1 MRALFI
7 EHDHI
12 SLGGPIWRSLEKH
25 GYEIERFLIVPEEN
39 FSTPNVHAN
48 FPNFLDYDLLV
59 PMGAPY
65 GAYEDD
71 RIGNWLQPE
80 LEKLKEAHNEGVP
93 ILGICFGGQLMARAL
108 GGSVAR
114 APKAEVGWYEIESND
129 TTLIPT
135 GPWFEYH
142 WDRWMTPKGATEIAK
157 TDGANQAFVMGR
169 TLGLQFHP
177 EVDPEVLEAWLSR
190 QSGCVE
196 ITGEG
201 VDLEALRKQTKELE
215 ASSNKRAADLVDTFL
230 RRVATAEVVK
240 EQVSIRSK
248 LAEQVSK

>member
-25 GYEIERFLIVPEEN
+25 GYEIERFLIVPESN
-39 FSTPNVHAN
+39 YDSPNITTT
-48 FPNFLDYDLLV
+48 FPNFNEYDLLV

-65 GAYEDD
+65 GAYEVD
-71 RIGNWLQPE
+71 RIGNWLLPE
-80 LEKLKEAHNEGVP
+80 LEKLKQAHNDGIP

-114 APKAEVGWYEIESND
+114 APKAEVGWIEIESD
-129 TTLIPT
+129 DKTLIPT
-135 GPWFEYH
+135 GPWFAYH
-142 WDRWMTPKGATEIAK
+142 WDSWMTPKGATEIAK
-157 TDGANQAFVMGR
+157 TDTANQAFVMGR
-169 TLGLQFHP
+169 TLALQFHP

-190 QSGCVE
+190 ESGCVE

-201 VDLEALRKQTKELE
+201 IDLDQLRKETLE
-215 ASSNKRAADLVDTFL
+215 QEIGSNKRAAELVDSFL
-230 RRVATAEVVK
+230 RRVATAQIKDVD
-240 EQVSIRSK
+240 
-248 LAEQVSK
+248 

>member
-25 GYEIERFLIVPEEN
+25 GYEIERFLIVPESN
-39 FSTPNVHAN
+39 YDSPNITTT
-48 FPNFLDYDLLV
+48 FPNFNEYDLLV

-65 GAYEDD
+65 GAYEVD
-71 RIGNWLQPE
+71 RIGNWLLPE
-80 LEKLKEAHNEGVP
+80 LEKLKQAHNDGIP

-114 APKAEVGWYEIESND
+114 APKAEVGWIEIESD
-129 TTLIPT
+129 DKTLIPT
-135 GPWFEYH
+135 GPWFAYH
-142 WDRWMTPKGATEIAK
+142 WDSWMTPKGATEIAK
-157 TDGANQAFVMGR
+157 TDTANQAFVMGR
-169 TLGLQFHP
+169 TLALQFHP

-190 QSGCVE
+190 ESGCVE

-201 VDLEALRKQTKELE
+201 VDLDQLRKETLE
-215 ASSNKRAADLVDTFL
+215 QEIGSNKRAAELVDAFL
-230 RRVATAEVVK
+230 RRVATAPLLPV
-240 EQVSIRSK
+240 
-248 LAEQVSK
+248 

>member
-25 GYEIERFLIVPEEN
+25 GYEIERFLIVPQAN
-39 FSTPNVHAN
+39 YDSPNVTTT
-48 FPNFLDYDLLV
+48 FPNFNEYDLLV

-65 GAYEDD
+65 GVYEDD
-71 RIGNWLQPE
+71 RIGNWLLPE
-80 LEKLKEAHNEGVP
+80 LEKLKAAHNAGIP

-108 GGSVAR
+108 GGSVAK
-114 APKAEVGWYEIESND
+114 APKAEVGWFEIESND
-129 TTLIPT
+129 KTLISS

-142 WDRWMTPKGATEIAK
+142 WDRWQSPKGATEIAK
-157 TDGANQAFVMGR
+157 SELANQAFVMGR
-169 TLGLQFHP
+169 TLALQFHP
-177 EVDPEVLEAWLSR
+177 EVDPQVLEAWLSR

-201 VDLEALRKQTKELE
+201 VDLDQLRAQTKDQE
-215 ASSNKRAADLVDTFL
+215 AGSNARAAELIDTFL
-230 RRVATAEVVK
+230 RRVATAAIVPVN
-240 EQVSIRSK
+240 
-248 LAEQVSK
+248 

>member
-25 GYEIERFLIVPEEN
+25 GYEIERFLIVPKAN
-39 FSTPNVHAN
+39 YDSPNVTTT
-48 FPNFLDYDLLV
+48 FPNFLEYDLLV

-65 GAYEDD
+65 GVYEDD
-71 RIGNWLQPE
+71 RIGNWLLPE
-80 LEKLKEAHNEGVP
+80 LEKLKAAHNAGIP

-108 GGSVAR
+108 GGSVAK
-114 APKAEVGWYEIESND
+114 APKAEVGWFEIESND
-129 TTLIPT
+129 KTLISS

-142 WDRWMTPKGATEIAK
+142 WDRWQSPKGATEIAK
-157 TDGANQAFVMGR
+157 SELANQAFVMGR
-169 TLGLQFHP
+169 TLALQFHP

-201 VDLEALRKQTKELE
+201 VDLDQLRAQTKDQE
-215 ASSNKRAADLVDTFL
+215 AGSNARAAELIDTFL
-230 RRVATAEVVK
+230 RRVATAAIVPVN
-240 EQVSIRSK
+240 
-248 LAEQVSK
+248 

>member
-25 GYEIERFLIVPEEN
+25 GYEIERFLIVPESN
-39 FSTPNVHAN
+39 YDSPNITTT
-48 FPNFLDYDLLV
+48 FPNFNEYDLLV

-80 LEKLKEAHNEGVP
+80 LEKLKQAHNDGIP

-135 GPWFEYH
+135 GPWFAYH

-157 TDGANQAFVMGR
+157 TDIANQAFVMGR
-169 TLGLQFHP
+169 TLALQFHP
-177 EVDPEVLEAWLSR
+177 EVDPEVLEAWLAMEG
-190 QSGCVE
+190 GCAEVE
-196 ITGEG
+196 AEG
-201 VDLEALRKQTKELE
+201 VDVEQLRSQTKSIQP
-215 ASSNKRAADLVDTFL
+215 ASDKRTYDLVDTFL
-230 RRVATAEVVK
+230 RRVATASVEKVD
-240 EQVSIRSK
+240 
-248 LAEQVSK
+248 

>member
-25 GYEIERFLIVPEEN
+25 GYEIERFLIVPESN
-39 FSTPNVHAN
+39 YDSPNITTT
-48 FPNFLDYDLLV
+48 FPNFNEYDLLV

-71 RIGNWLQPE
+71 RIGNWLLPE
-80 LEKLKEAHNEGVP
+80 LEKLKQAHNDGIP

-114 APKAEVGWYEIESND
+114 APKAEVGWIEIESND
-129 TTLIPT
+129 KSLIPT

-142 WDRWMTPKGATEIAK
+142 WDRWQTPKGATEIAK
-157 TDGANQAFVMGR
+157 TEIANQAFVMGR
-169 TLGLQFHP
+169 TFALQFHP
-177 EVDPEVLEAWLSR
+177 EIDLEVLDAWLAMEGGCAEVESAGVNVEQLR
-190 QSGCVE
+190 QE
-196 ITGEG
+196 TQQMQPAAE
-201 VDLEALRKQTKELE
+201 
-215 ASSNKRAADLVDTFL
+215 KRAFELVDAFL
-230 RRVATAEVVK
+230 RRVANS
-240 EQVSIRSK
+240 QVMP
-248 LAEQVSK
+248 V

>member
-25 GYEIERFLIVPEEN
+25 GYEIERFLIVPESN
-39 FSTPNVHAN
+39 YDSPNITTT
-48 FPNFLDYDLLV
+48 FPNFNEYDLLV

-71 RIGNWLQPE
+71 RIGNWLLPE
-80 LEKLKEAHNEGVP
+80 LEKLKQAHKDGIP

-114 APKAEVGWYEIESND
+114 APKAEVGWIEIESD
-129 TTLIPT
+129 DKTLIPT
-135 GPWFEYH
+135 GPWFAYH

-157 TDGANQAFVMGR
+157 TDIANQAFVMGR
-169 TLGLQFHP
+169 TLALQFHP
-177 EVDPEVLEAWLSR
+177 EVDPEVLEAWLAMEG
-190 QSGCVE
+190 GCAEVE
-196 ITGEG
+196 AEG
-201 VDLEALRKQTKELE
+201 VDVEQLRSQTKSIQP
-215 ASSNKRAADLVDTFL
+215 ASDKRTYDLVDTFL
-230 RRVATAEVVK
+230 RRVATASVEKVD
-240 EQVSIRSK
+240 
-248 LAEQVSK
+248 

>member
-25 GYEIERFLIVPEEN
+25 GYEIERFLIVPQAN
-39 FSTPNVHAN
+39 YDSPNVTTT
-48 FPNFLDYDLLV
+48 FPIFLEYDLLV

-65 GAYEDD
+65 GVYEDD
-71 RIGNWLQPE
+71 RIGNWLLPE
-80 LEKLKEAHNEGVP
+80 LEKLKAAHNAGIP

-108 GGSVAR
+108 GGSVAK
-114 APKAEVGWYEIESND
+114 APKAEVGWFEIESND
-129 TTLIPT
+129 KTLISS

-142 WDRWMTPKGATEIAK
+142 WDRWQSPKGATEIAK
-157 TDGANQAFVMGR
+157 SELANQAFVMGR
-169 TLGLQFHP
+169 TLALQFHP
-177 EVDPEVLEAWLSR
+177 EVDPQVLEAWLSR

-201 VDLEALRKQTKELE
+201 VDLDQLRAQTKDQE
-215 ASSNKRAADLVDTFL
+215 AGSNARAAELIDAFL
-230 RRVATAEVVK
+230 RRVATAAIVPVN
-240 EQVSIRSK
+240 
-248 LAEQVSK
+248 

>member
-25 GYEIERFLIVPEEN
+25 GYEIERFLIVPESN
-39 FSTPNVHAN
+39 YDSPNITTT
-48 FPNFLDYDLLV
+48 FPNFNEYDLLV

-71 RIGNWLQPE
+71 RIGNWLLPE
-80 LEKLKEAHNEGVP
+80 LEKLKQAHNDGIP

-114 APKAEVGWYEIESND
+114 APKAEVGWIEIESD
-129 TTLIPT
+129 DKTLIPT
-135 GPWFEYH
+135 GPWFAYH
-142 WDRWMTPKGATEIAK
+142 WDSWMTPKGATEIAK
-157 TDGANQAFVMGR
+157 TDTANQAFVMGR
-169 TLGLQFHP
+169 TLALQFHP

-190 QSGCVE
+190 ESGCVE

-201 VDLEALRKQTKELE
+201 VDLDQLRKETLE
-215 ASSNKRAADLVDTFL
+215 QEIGSNKRAAELVDSFL
-230 RRVATAEVVK
+230 RRVATAQIKDVD
-240 EQVSIRSK
+240 
-248 LAEQVSK
+248 

>member
-25 GYEIERFLIVPEEN
+25 GYEIERFLIVPESN
-39 FSTPNVHAN
+39 YDSPNITTT
-48 FPNFLDYDLLV
+48 FPNFNEYDLLV

-71 RIGNWLQPE
+71 RIGNWLLPE
-80 LEKLKEAHNEGVP
+80 LEKLKQAHNDGIP

-135 GPWFEYH
+135 GPWFTYH
-142 WDRWMTPKGATEIAK
+142 WDSWLTPKGATEIAK
-157 TDGANQAFVMGR
+157 TDIANQAFVMGR
-169 TLGLQFHP
+169 TLALQFHP
-177 EVDPEVLEAWLSR
+177 EVDPEVLEAWLAMEG
-190 QSGCVE
+190 GCAEVE
-196 ITGEG
+196 AEG
-201 VDLEALRKQTKELE
+201 VDVEQLRSQTKSIQP
-215 ASSNKRAADLVDTFL
+215 ASDKRTYDLVDTFL
-230 RRVATAEVVK
+230 RRVATASVEKVD
-240 EQVSIRSK
+240 
-248 LAEQVSK
+248 

>member
-1 MRALFI
+1 VRALFI

-25 GYEIERFLIVPEEN
+25 GYEIERFLIVPESN
-39 FSTPNVHAN
+39 YDSPNITTT
-48 FPNFLDYDLLV
+48 FPNFNEYDLLV

-71 RIGNWLQPE
+71 RIGNWLLPE
-80 LEKLKEAHNEGVP
+80 LEKLKQAHNDGIP

-135 GPWFEYH
+135 GPWFTYH

-157 TDGANQAFVMGR
+157 TDIANQAFVMGR
-169 TLGLQFHP
+169 TLALQFHP
-177 EVDPEVLEAWLSR
+177 EVDPEVLEAWLAMEG
-190 QSGCVE
+190 GCAEVE
-196 ITGEG
+196 AEG
-201 VDLEALRKQTKELE
+201 VDVEQLRSQTKSIQP
-215 ASSNKRAADLVDTFL
+215 ASDKRTYDLVDTFL
-230 RRVATAEVVK
+230 RRVATASVEKVD
-240 EQVSIRSK
+240 
-248 LAEQVSK
+248 

>member
-12 SLGGPIWRSLEKH
+12 SLGGPNWLSLEKH

-39 FSTPNVHAN
+39 YISPNVTTT
-48 FPNFLDYDLLV
+48 FPNFLEYDLLV

-71 RIGNWLQPE
+71 RIGNWLLPE
-80 LEKLKEAHNEGVP
+80 LEKLKAAHNAGIP

-108 GGSVAR
+108 GGSVAK
-114 APKAEVGWYEIESND
+114 APKAEVGWFEVESND

-142 WDRWMTPKGATEIAK
+142 WDRWVTPKGATEIAK
-157 TDGANQAFVMGR
+157 TNLANQAFVMGK
-169 TLGLQFHP
+169 TLALQFHP
-177 EVDPEVLEAWLSR
+177 EVDPQVLEAWLSR
-190 QSGCVE
+190 ESGCVE

-201 VDLEALRKQTKELE
+201 VDLDQLRSQTLE
-215 ASSNKRAADLVDTFL
+215 QEPGSNKRAAELVDTFL
-230 RRVATAEVVK
+230 RRVATSAVETVD
-240 EQVSIRSK
+240 
-248 LAEQVSK
+248 

>member
-25 GYEIERFLIVPEEN
+25 GYEIERFLIVPESN
-39 FSTPNVHAN
+39 YDSPNITTT
-48 FPNFLDYDLLV
+48 FPNFNEYDLLV

-71 RIGNWLQPE
+71 RIGNWLLPE
-80 LEKLKEAHNEGVP
+80 LEKLKQAHNDGIP

-114 APKAEVGWYEIESND
+114 APKAEVGWIEIESD
-129 TTLIPT
+129 DKTLIPT
-135 GPWFEYH
+135 GPWFAYH
-142 WDRWMTPKGATEIAK
+142 WDSWMTPKGATEIAK
-157 TDGANQAFVMGR
+157 TDTANQAFVMGR
-169 TLGLQFHP
+169 TLALQFHP

-190 QSGCVE
+190 ESGCVE

-201 VDLEALRKQTKELE
+201 VDLDLLRKETLE
-215 ASSNKRAADLVDTFL
+215 QEIGSNKRAAELVDAFL
-230 RRVATAEVVK
+230 RRVATAPLL
-240 EQVSIRSK
+240 QV
-248 LAEQVSK
+248 

>member
-25 GYEIERFLIVPEEN
+25 GYVIERFLIVPESN
-39 FSTPNVHAN
+39 YDNPNIEVT
-48 FPNFLDYDLLV
+48 FPNFNEYDLLV

-71 RIGNWLQPE
+71 RIGNWLLPE
-80 LEKLKEAHNEGVP
+80 LEKLKQAHNDGIP

-114 APKAEVGWYEIESND
+114 APKAEVGWIEIESND
-129 TTLIPT
+129 KSLIPT

-142 WDRWMTPKGATEIAK
+142 WDRWQTPKGATEIAK
-157 TDGANQAFVMGR
+157 TEIANQAFVMGR
-169 TLGLQFHP
+169 TLALQFHP
-177 EVDPEVLEAWLSR
+177 EIDLEVLDAWLAMEGGCAEVESAGVNVEQLR
-190 QSGCVE
+190 QE
-196 ITGEG
+196 TQQMQPAAE
-201 VDLEALRKQTKELE
+201 
-215 ASSNKRAADLVDTFL
+215 KRAFELVDAFL
-230 RRVATAEVVK
+230 RRVANS
-240 EQVSIRSK
+240 QVMP
-248 LAEQVSK
+248 V